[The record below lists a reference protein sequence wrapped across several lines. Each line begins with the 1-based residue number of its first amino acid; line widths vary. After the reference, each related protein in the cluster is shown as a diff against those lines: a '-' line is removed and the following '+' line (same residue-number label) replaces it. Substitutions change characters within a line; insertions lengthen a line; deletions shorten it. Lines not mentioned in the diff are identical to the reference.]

1 MHFLL
6 GGIGGIAS
14 QVSEVLYAGDVDV
27 AGGNLYPVFVSE
39 YKCVVVSLC
48 RVGSDDSHL
57 QVGDVGDGNGN
68 IFGDNGWDWSKHI
81 LHISFDERGHQ
92 KNQTV
97 YFVYGSTGEGEAP
110 EKFYPT
116 TEMFIGEGGSFTH
129 PRAVLEN
136 RDGVKSGYHTEG
148 KEAVGGIRV

>member
-68 IFGDNGWDWSKHI
+68 IFGDMVGIGLSI
-81 LHISFDERGHQ
+81 YLHISFDERGHFPFY
-92 KNQTV
+92 NAV
-97 YFVYGSTGEGEAP
+97 AHVVFFAYNGNVRGSAIAGREQHCQN
-110 EKFYPT
+110 KQ
-116 TEMFIGEGGSFTH
+116 
-129 PRAVLEN
+129 VQ
-136 RDGVKSGYHTEG
+136 
-148 KEAVGGIRV
+148 

>member
-27 AGGNLYPVFVSE
+27 AGGNLYPVFVGE

-68 IFGDNGWDWSKHI
+68 IFGDMVGIGRSI
-81 LHISFDERGHQ
+81 YLHISFDERGHFPFY
-92 KNQTV
+92 NAV
-97 YFVYGSTGEGEAP
+97 AHVVFFAYNRYVWSCAATGR
-110 EKFYPT
+110 K
-116 TEMFIGEGGSFTH
+116 
-129 PRAVLEN
+129 
-136 RDGVKSGYHTEG
+136 
-148 KEAVGGIRV
+148 

>member
-14 QVSEVLYAGDVDV
+14 QVPEVLYAGDVDV
-27 AGGNLYPVFVSE
+27 AGGNLYPVFVGE

-68 IFGDNGWDWSKHI
+68 IFGDMVGIGRSI
-81 LHISFDERGHQ
+81 YLHISFDEGGHFPFYNAVAHVVFFAYNGNVRGSAIAGREQHCQ
-92 KNQTV
+92 NKQV
-97 YFVYGSTGEGEAP
+97 Q
-110 EKFYPT
+110 
-116 TEMFIGEGGSFTH
+116 
-129 PRAVLEN
+129 
-136 RDGVKSGYHTEG
+136 
-148 KEAVGGIRV
+148 

>member
-14 QVSEVLYAGDVDV
+14 QVPEVLYAGDVDV
-27 AGGNLYPVFVSE
+27 AGGNLYPVFVGE

-68 IFGDNGWDWSKHI
+68 IFGDMVGIGRSIYFTFPLMRGPFPI
-81 LHISFDERGHQ
+81 LQCSC
-92 KNQTV
+92 
-97 YFVYGSTGEGEAP
+97 
-110 EKFYPT
+110 
-116 TEMFIGEGGSFTH
+116 
-129 PRAVLEN
+129 PRCFL
-136 RDGVKSGYHTEG
+136 RIQRKCEG
-148 KEAVGGIRV
+148 KCRCRKGAALPKEASSINSYT

>member
-57 QVGDVGDGNGN
+57 RVGDVGDGNGN
-68 IFGDNGWDWSKHI
+68 IFGDMVG
-81 LHISFDERGHQ
+81 LVEAYTFTFPLMRGAISHFTMQLPTLFSSH
-92 KNQTV
+92 
-97 YFVYGSTGEGEAP
+97 
-110 EKFYPT
+110 T
-116 TEMFIGEGGSFTH
+116 TEM
-129 PRAVLEN
+129 
-136 RDGVKSGYHTEG
+136 
-148 KEAVGGIRV
+148 